1 MADESTGFGSTFEIG
16 NPTTLIKLANIEE
29 FPDLPSFTRDLLDT
43 THYET
48 EGGFMTYMGS
58 PLKDGA
64 ENDLVMKVA
73 IGSDS
78 DKACRLAHADGL
90 ERPYRMTLPVSGG
103 KIVVITGNLI
113 VRNYVRT
120 NPKADIRLA
129 TLTVKWSG
137 MPTEADPAN
146 PPAQGA

>member
-1 MADESTGFGSTFEIG
+1 MADESTGFGSTFSIG
-16 NPTTLIKLANIEE
+16 NPVTLVKLANIEE

-43 THYET
+43 TNFET

-64 ENDLVMKVA
+64 ESDLVMK
-73 IGSDS
+73 IGLGSASDV
-78 DKACRLAHADGL
+78 ACRAAMADGK
-90 ERPYRMTLPVSGG
+90 ERPYKMVLPTANGTWEVSG
-103 KIVVITGNLI
+103 KLI

-137 MPTEADPAN
+137 ISTEAAGAN
-146 PPAQGA
+146 P

>member
-1 MADESTGFGSTFEIG
+1 MADEATGFGSTFELG
-16 NPTTLIKLANIEE
+16 NPTTLLKLANIEE

-64 ENDLVMKVA
+64 ESDIVMKIA
-73 IGSDS
+73 LGSPS
-78 DKACRLAHADGL
+78 DVACRTAHADG
-90 ERPYRMTLPVSGG
+90 EARPYRMTLPVAGG
-103 KIVVITGNLI
+103 QVVVITGSLI

-120 NPKADIRLA
+120 NPKAEIRMA

-137 MPTEADPAN
+137 MPDESAPADA
-146 PPAQGA
+146 A

>member
-1 MADESTGFGSTFEIG
+1 MSDESTGFGSTFSIG
-16 NPTTLIKLANIEE
+16 NPTTLIELANIED

-43 THYET
+43 TNFKT

-64 ENDLVMKVA
+64 ESNLVMKIA
-73 IGSDS
+73 LGSPS
-78 DKACRLAHADGL
+78 DLACRTAMADGAA
-90 ERPYRMTLPVSGG
+90 RPYKMVLPTASGTWE
-103 KIVVITGNLI
+103 ITGSLI

-120 NPKADIRLA
+120 NPKADLRMA

-137 MPTEADPAN
+137 IGAEAAGASN
-146 PPAQGA
+146 P

>member
-1 MADESTGFGSTFEIG
+1 MSDEATGFGSTFSMG
-16 NPTTLIKLANIEE
+16 NPATLLELANIEE

-43 THYET
+43 TNFKT

-64 ENDLVMKVA
+64 ESDLVMKIA
-73 IGSDS
+73 LGSPS
-78 DKACRLAHADGL
+78 DLACRAAHADGKV
-90 ERPYRMTLPVSGG
+90 RPYEMVLPLADDTTW
-103 KIVVITGNLI
+103 VITGNLV

-129 TLTVKWSG
+129 TLSIKWSG
-137 MPTEADPAN
+137 IATEAAGED
-146 PPAQGA
+146 G

>member
-1 MADESTGFGSTFEIG
+1 MADESTGFGSTFSMG
-16 NPTTLIKLANIEE
+16 NPVTLLELANIEE

-43 THYET
+43 TNFKT
-48 EGGFMTYMGS
+48 VGGFMTYMGS

-64 ENDLVMKVA
+64 ESDLVMKIA
-73 IGSDS
+73 LGSPS
-78 DKACRLAHADGL
+78 DVACRLAMSDGMQ
-90 ERPYRMTLPVSGG
+90 RPYLMVLPTANDGTWEVS
-103 KIVVITGNLI
+103 GNLI

-137 MPTEADPAN
+137 IATEEA
-146 PPAQGA
+146 GS

>member
-1 MADESTGFGSTFEIG
+1 MSDESTGFGSTFSIG
-16 NPTTLIKLANIEE
+16 NPTTLIELANIED

-43 THYET
+43 TNFKT

-64 ENDLVMKVA
+64 ESNLVMKIA
-73 IGSDS
+73 LGSPS
-78 DKACRLAHADGL
+78 DLACRAAMVDG
-90 ERPYRMTLPVSGG
+90 ESRPYKMVLPTAAGTWE
-103 KIVVITGNLI
+103 ITGSLI

-120 NPKADIRLA
+120 NPKADLRMA

-137 MPTEADPAN
+137 IAAEAAGTGTVTP
-146 PPAQGA
+146 